1 MLTDVLTRIEKAARA
16 ASRQPEDIKL
26 IAVTKSHSLEAIQTA
41 ILSHGHSILGENRI
55 QEALPKLQA
64 HPKLEW
70 HLIGHLQTNKVKF
83 CEGFAYI
90 HSIDSSKLLVELH
103 KRALSWQRTPELL
116 LEINNGFEAQK
127 HGANPAEIPDLLAL
141 AGDLGLNVRGLM
153 TVAPQDV
160 QQAKHSFAMLA
171 KLRDQHRLEHLS
183 MGMSDDLELA
193 IAAGATMLRVGRAC
207 FQ

>member
-1 MLTDVLTRIEKAARA
+1 MLPDVFARIEKAARA
-16 ASRQPEDIKL
+16 ASRQPENIKL
-26 IAVTKSHSLEAIQTA
+26 IAVTKSHGLDEIQSA
-41 ILSHGHSILGENRI
+41 ILSCGHTILGENRI

-64 HPKLEW
+64 HPNLEW

-90 HSIDSSKLLVELH
+90 HSMDSSKLLLELH
-103 KRALSWQRTPELL
+103 KRALGWQRSPKLL

-127 HGANPAEIPDLLAL
+127 HGAQPADIADLLAL
-141 AGDLGLNVRGLM
+141 AQDLGLEVCGLM

-160 QQAKHSFAMLA
+160 QQAKQSFAMLA
-171 KLRDQHRLEHLS
+171 KLRDQHGLEHLS

-193 IAAGATMLRVGRAC
+193 ILAGATMLRVGRAC